1 MKPPTLP
8 SAERK
13 PCMVALMLVSNSS
26 GDKIV
31 RAFHPPT
38 LTNPKHADPRIAQ
51 TGEPLGAAAKN
62 KGSRAAETR
71 EMSKVFFLPIFSISR
86 KLMKSPGRSAAL
98 VIKFPK

>member
-1 MKPPTLP
+1 
-8 SAERK
+8 
-13 PCMVALMLVSNSS
+13 MVALTLVSNSS
-26 GDKIV
+26 GDRME

-38 LTNPKHADPRIAQ
+38 DTNPKQAEPRMAQ

-62 KGSRAAETR
+62 KGSRAAETS
-71 EMSKVFFLPIFSISR
+71 EISKVFFLPIFSISR